1 MKKLGFIAWFVCFYL
16 VGGVFPA
23 HAQKTKAQL
32 NTEITTNFPDNT
44 VGLITPAIARTTFID
59 FLNSW
64 QQFSGVNAQTGV
76 SYTVVVGDYGQLV
89 TLNNVGA
96 VAVTLPQATG
106 SFSTFNT
113 YVRNLGAGAVTITPT
128 ISTID
133 GNATLVLSQN
143 QAAWIVSD
151 GANYKTWFNS
161 TSTVVACAGLPALT
175 GDVTTSAGSCAT
187 SYNNV
192 VGPAKGG
199 TGVANNAASTI
210 TISGNFATT
219 FTVTGATGVTLPTA
233 GTLLANSRNINTTA
247 PITGGGDLSADRTIA
262 CATCATTTN
271 GGSLSATAPI
281 TISAAGVIAINAPYG
296 SLTANNGGIVYSGAA
311 NLAIL
316 AGTATANQVLL
327 SGSSTTPAWSTAT
340 YPATTT
346 ISQILYSSAANT
358 IAGLATVNSAMLNTN
373 SSGVPTLCTTVC
385 SIVGSPNNAMP
396 FALQNTNTGASAY
409 AAFQALNS
417 ANNAL
422 FGIAST
428 GYTGIAVLQ
437 NRAFIDAVAG
447 TAGIVLNNEGANP
460 IVLSV
465 SNTEVGRWN
474 GGLMVGTTTDPG
486 TGVVNVLTGYRIGN
500 AATTANVLRG
510 NGTSFVSAA
519 LAAADLSNGVTGS
532 GAVVLATTPTFI
544 TSLLT
549 PIIAGGSAAGS
560 TLIVESTTGAGT
572 TDNITFKT
580 ASQTF
585 AGFINTTQQWTIGSN
600 NAPLSNVLLTVNHN
614 ASAPNASVGG
624 TPIVQISNG
633 NALHGIVLVDGFG
646 TNSNP
651 FITLRTGRGTL
662 GAVTAS
668 QNTDNLGFFGAVGA
682 TAANTFADNTGVAGG
697 GFFGVN
703 AAENWSST
711 NQGTNILIYT
721 TPKTTAVIAL
731 AATFNASGG
740 LSIGSATDPGTGGLF
755 VNGATIT
762 LNGLATDAT
771 HTDRTVCQDTTS
783 KSLFF
788 GSGAVGICLG
798 TSSIRYKR
806 DIEPMTR
813 GLMDVAKLDPKS
825 FYYLP
830 GYGDDGAKRQY
841 GLVAEDVIGVMPE
854 IVGLDIQGRPNSV
867 DWAAL
872 TPVMIHAIQ
881 ELKADND
888 NLRQEI
894 KQLRIK

>member
-1 MKKLGFIAWFVCFYL
+1 MKKLGFIAWLVCLFL
-16 VGGVFPA
+16 VGSALPA

-64 QQFSGVNAQTGV
+64 QQFSGINAQTGV

-106 SFSTFNT
+106 SFSTFNI

-143 QAAWIVSD
+143 QAAWIISD

-161 TSTVVACAGLPALT
+161 TLTVVACAGLPALT

-219 FTVTGATGVTLPTA
+219 FTVTGATGVTLPTS
-233 GTLLANSRNINTTA
+233 GTMLANSRNINTTA

-316 AGTATANQVLL
+316 AGTATASQVLL

-346 ISQILYSSAANT
+346 INQILFSSAANT
-358 IAGLATVNSAMLNTN
+358 ITGIATVNSAMLGTN
-373 SSGVPTLCTTVC
+373 SSGVPQMCTTVC
-385 SIVGSPNNAMP
+385 AIIVSGNSAVP
-396 FALQNTNTGASAY
+396 FSLQNTNTGAAAY
-409 AAFQALNS
+409 AAFQVQNS
-417 ANNAL
+417 ANTGL
-422 FGIAST
+422 FGIGST
-428 GYTGIAVLQ
+428 GYTGITVEQ
-437 NRAFIDAVAG
+437 NRVFVDASAS

-544 TSLLT
+544 TSMITPLIIGGTAANSQLT
-549 PIIAGGSAAGS
+549 
-560 TLIVESTTGAGT
+560 VESTSGAGT
-572 TDNITFKT
+572 SDKIIFQTG
-580 ASQTF
+580 SQVF
-585 AGFINTTQQWTIGSN
+585 AGWINTTQQWTVGSN
-600 NAPLSNVLLTVNHN
+600 NAPISNVLLTVNHN

-633 NALHGIVLVDGFG
+633 NTVHGIMLFDGFG
-646 TNSNP
+646 ANSNSILT
-651 FITLRTGRGTL
+651 FRTGRGTL

-668 QNTDNLGFFGAVGA
+668 LSADNLGSVGGVGA

-697 GFFGVN
+697 GFIVWN

-711 NQGTNILIYT
+711 NQGTNMLVYT

-731 AATFNASGG
+731 SSTFNASGG
-740 LSIGSATDPGTGGLF
+740 LSIGSATDPGLGGLF

-762 LNGLATDAT
+762 FNGILTDAT
-771 HTDRTVCQDTTS
+771 HTDRTVCQDTTT

-788 GSGAVGICLG
+788 GSGTAGVCLG
-798 TSSIRYKR
+798 TSSLRYKR

-813 GLMDVAKLDPKS
+813 GLMDVVKLDTKS